1 MKSVLRCNAANPEYA
16 TQGEEEDD
24 DDNDGDDDGDELESV
39 SRREDFGTSSS
50 MLFLLQKV
58 SAEDREAVP
67 LMLRGVF
74 FAVDGMMKT

>member
-1 MKSVLRCNAANPEYA
+1 MKFVLRCNAANPEYA

-24 DDNDGDDDGDELESV
+24 DDDDGDDDELESV

-50 MLFLLQKV
+50 MLFLLEKV

-67 LMLRGVF
+67 LLLRGVF
-74 FAVDGMMKT
+74 FADDGMMKT